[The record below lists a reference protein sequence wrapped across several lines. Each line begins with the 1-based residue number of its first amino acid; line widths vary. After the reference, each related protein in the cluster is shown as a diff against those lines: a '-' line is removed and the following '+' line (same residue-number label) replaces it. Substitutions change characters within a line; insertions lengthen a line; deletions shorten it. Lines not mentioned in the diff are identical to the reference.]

1 MLRELHIENIAVI
14 ETLDV
19 SFDSGLT
26 ALTGETGAGKS
37 ILIDSIGMLLGSRTS
52 RDIVRTGCDKAFV
65 GAAFDNSF
73 FIRQK
78 LAEIGIEAD
87 DDIILVSRDITADG
101 RSSARINGR
110 QVTSSILRDIGASLI
125 NIHGQ
130 HDNITLLD
138 PAKHLPMLDS
148 FAGDI
153 SQREEYVDAYI
164 KAEDIRKRIKALSVD
179 DREKEARTDLLKYQ
193 IKELEDADLRQ
204 GEEEELEKRKSV
216 LVNKEKI
223 IDGINRVCELLSEG
237 ETNIRDMLSDA
248 VREISSV
255 ERYDEALVPIA
266 EKLDTAYSAL
276 EDSVSEIFDYRD
288 GSDYSLNELDDIE
301 QRLDIIYKFKRKYGS
316 TIEQMLDYL
325 EKARK
330 ELDEMEFSGE
340 KLEKLNAEYSVCK
353 AELDAKA
360 ATLTA
365 VRTAA
370 AKDLAKRI
378 CEELSFL
385 DMPKVVF
392 EVSIRKKELDVT
404 GADDVE
410 FLISA
415 NVGQEPRPL
424 SKIASGGELSR
435 IMLAVKNILN
445 QNDVQTLIF
454 DEIDTG
460 VSGSAAQ
467 KIAIKL
473 RQMSKSAQVIV
484 VTHLPQIASYADE
497 HFKIIKENDSA
508 HTYTRLEKLDKA
520 GRTKELARIMGGESI
535 TETLLRTAS
544 EMLENNSK

>member
-153 SQREEYVDAYI
+153 SQREAYVDAYI

-179 DREKEARTDLLKYQ
+179 DREKEDRTDLLKYQ
-193 IKELEDADLRQ
+193 IKELEEADLHQ
-204 GEEEELEKRKSV
+204 GEEEELEKRRSV

-340 KLEKLNAEYSVCK
+340 KLEKLNAEYSACK

-392 EVSIRKKELDVT
+392 EVSIRKKELDAT

-508 HTYTRLEKLDKA
+508 HTYTHLEKLDKA

>member
-288 GSDYSLNELDDIE
+288 GSDYSLKELDDIE

-392 EVSIRKKELDVT
+392 EVSIRKKELDAT

-508 HTYTRLEKLDKA
+508 NTYTRLEKLDKA
-520 GRTKELARIMGGESI
+520 GRTKELARIMGGESV

>member
-153 SQREEYVDAYI
+153 SQREAYVDAYI

-497 HFKIIKENDSA
+497 HFKIIKENGSA
-508 HTYTRLEKLDKA
+508 
-520 GRTKELARIMGGESI
+520 
-535 TETLLRTAS
+535 
-544 EMLENNSK
+544 